1 MQNFYC
7 DLFFHKLR
15 MCKDWCT
22 EFSKSNFGVGVE
34 EFLFKRIISFAKE
47 HVEKKWRKK
56 KYCQKRTHCK
66 CFSRNRRSY
75 FKLTFPL
82 HGIWEPLKTSG
93 FWYFGVVRNRTLAW
107 NGLTV
112 DEFSY
117 LKWPKIYLNGKFKNE
132 FIDIPPPLL
141 PKLWTV

>member
-56 KYCQKRTHCK
+56 NTAKKELIVSVFPETEDHI
-66 CFSRNRRSY
+66 SSWRSLSMPSENLW
-75 FKLTFPL
+75 KPL
-82 HGIWEPLKTSG
+82 V
-93 FWYFGVVRNRTLAW
+93 F
-107 NGLTV
+107 
-112 DEFSY
+112 
-117 LKWPKIYLNGKFKNE
+117 
-132 FIDIPPPLL
+132 DIFRWLETEH
-141 PKLWTV
+141 WSEMG